1 MGSWLK
7 PQGITT
13 MMGRWLTKSRE
24 NILDNVIVTDAE
36 LKISM
41 NFEDCAKKIRKVA
54 CQFEGVK
61 SCITDIDDQKVLVS
75 GEFNLHKLVKTLKK
89 KTGKKI
95 EIVMKNEKSNDD
107 KPETSI
113 MEVEFGIPFLC
124 EKYEKSFRKVISKW
138 TGVETYVM
146 DLENKKVV
154 VIGNFDKDELSR
166 KLNKKMQQKIKKAE
180 KERQEWESEMMLKE
194 AEEEKRVAEI
204 YEEIDK
210 DRNVYLNPIT
220 DYEKEMA
227 KHYNMFSDENPNACS
242 IS

>member
-1 MGSWLK
+1 
-7 PQGITT
+7 
-13 MMGRWLTKSRE
+13 
-24 NILDNVIVTDAE
+24 
-36 LKISM
+36 M

-75 GEFNLHKLVKTLKK
+75 GDFNLHKLVKTLKK

-95 EIVMKNEKSNDD
+95 EIVTTNEKSNEDNKD
-107 KPETSI
+107 EIVPQNADETETSPI
-113 MEVEFGIPFLC
+113 MEVEFDIPFLC
-124 EKYEKSFRKVISKW
+124 EKYEKDFGKVISNC
-138 TGVETYVM
+138 TGVETYVV

-166 KLNKKMQQKIKKAE
+166 KLKKKMHQKIKKAE
-180 KERQEWESEMMLKE
+180 KERQEWESEMMLRE
-194 AEEEKRVAEI
+194 AEEEKKLAEI

-210 DRNVYLNPIT
+210 DRNVSLNPIT

-227 KHYNMFSDENPNACS
+227 KHYYMFSDENPNACS